1 MHAIHAAVILLALS
15 LGAPPQADVTGTWE
29 VAVLGARGT
38 MRFTLTVTKGEAG
51 LGAMLTAPNGESRA
65 ATIATD
71 RNAVTIRF
79 DLDNPGDPVRVV
91 LTGTIDGER
100 MKGSADFGGRAAADW
115 TATRRKIRPHEEFWG
130 HLEKLCDGA
139 FEGKVVEAPPTDT
152 TFSGKRL
159 VMHVRECSANEIRIP
174 FHVGDDRSRTL
185 VITRTPT
192 GLILKHDHRH
202 ADGTPD
208 KITQYGGDSRAR
220 PPAPT
225 RLRFPADAETIALIP
240 EAKTNVWTL
249 EIEPGKTFVYALH
262 REGTDRRFRIEFDTT
277 RRVAA
282 PPAPWGAR

>member
-51 LGAMLTAPNGESRA
+51 LGAMLTAPNGENRA

-100 MKGSADFGGRAAADW
+100 MKGSADVGGRAAADW

-152 TFSGKRL
+152 TFAGKRL
-159 VMHVRECSANEIRIP
+159 VMHVR
-174 FHVGDDRSRTL
+174 
-185 VITRTPT
+185 
-192 GLILKHDHRH
+192 
-202 ADGTPD
+202 
-208 KITQYGGDSRAR
+208 
-220 PPAPT
+220 
-225 RLRFPADAETIALIP
+225 
-240 EAKTNVWTL
+240 
-249 EIEPGKTFVYALH
+249 
-262 REGTDRRFRIEFDTT
+262 
-277 RRVAA
+277 
-282 PPAPWGAR
+282 